1 VSLLDIS
8 AAPIEMLPTGLGE
21 VDRVLAGGI
30 VPGSTTLLAG
40 PPGIGKSTLVL
51 QLSGHLARA
60 GHVVLYVCAEEAV
73 MQVRRRAERLDA
85 VASRLWLAGQA
96 DLPSVRAHI
105 DQVDPDV
112 VVVDSVQTLFDPEI
126 GSAAGT
132 VSQVRACA
140 AELVARA
147 RDDGRGV
154 VLVGHVTKDGDLA
167 GPRVLEHLV
176 DTVLAFEGDRHH
188 SLRMLRARKHRHGAT
203 GELGLLEMT
212 ETGLVSLDDPSRVF
226 LGDRRP
232 IPGSVVAPVLAG
244 ERAMLVELQALLVP
258 SVLAVPRRVTRG
270 LDTARLDTVVA
281 VLARRAG
288 VDIGRSDIYASSLGG
303 LRVVEPAAD
312 LGLLLAVA
320 SAWKC
325 QPLPPDLVVHGEVGL
340 GGEVRQVVRSGQR
353 LAEAARLGYRGAI
366 VPASTGDGPPGLELI
381 PVSTVEEAVACL
393 AHRAVPGV
401 PG

>member
-1 VSLLDIS
+1 MPVTTLS
-8 AAPIEMLPTGLGE
+8 TGLGE

-51 QLSGHLARA
+51 QLSSRLARA
-60 GHVVLYVCAEEAV
+60 GHVVLYVAAEEAV
-73 MQVRRRAERLDA
+73 TQVRRRAERLDA
-85 VASRLWLAGQA
+85 VASRLWMAGQG
-96 DLPSVRAHI
+96 DMPSIRAQI
-105 DQVDPDV
+105 GQVDPAV
-112 VVVDSVQTLFDPEI
+112 VVVDSVQSVFDPAI
-126 GSAAGT
+126 GSSPGA
-132 VSQVRACA
+132 VSQVRGCA

-147 RDDGRGV
+147 REDGRAV
-154 VLVGHVTKDGDLA
+154 VLVGHVTKEGDLA

-176 DTVLAFEGDRHH
+176 DTVLAFDGDRHH

-226 LGDRRP
+226 IGDRRP
-232 IPGSVVAPVLAG
+232 VPGSVVAPVLAG

-258 SVLAVPRRVTRG
+258 SAFAVPRRVTRG

-312 LGLLLAVA
+312 LGVLLAIA
-320 SAWKC
+320 SAWTGH
-325 QPLPPDLVVHGEVGL
+325 PVPADLVAYGEVGL
-340 GGEVRQVVRSGQR
+340 GGEVRQVIRSGQR

-366 VPASTGDGPPGLELI
+366 VPASTGDGPSGMELI
-381 PVSTVEEAVACL
+381 PVATVSEAVARL
-393 AHRAVPGV
+393 AQRAAPGV